1 MDKRYAKVFK
11 PGTYP
16 DVTYVSRISRE
27 IGYAYEDRLS
37 QCLAIDGYLTYIVG
51 PSKSGKTVLCE
62 NVVGLDRMV
71 SMSGNDFTKTP
82 DFWAGIGKKI
92 GISMSAEVREE
103 HADTFQY
110 EQKST
115 AVTKSYIGN
124 KDKVIE
130 YFKTYEKVLV
140 LDDFH
145 YAPPEVQ
152 YDIACQ
158 LKEVIRLGFKAIVI
172 SLPYRSDDAI
182 RLNPDLTGRLSIIEI
197 EPWTAVEL
205 QEIARKGF
213 EQLEVTVENQYIER
227 MAIESIS
234 SPQLMQ
240 SICLNI
246 GLLPEGGALVND
258 ILIEQGCRYACV
270 NLPYADVVRF
280 FKAGPPTR
288 GQKRW
293 TYSLAD
299 GTQKD
304 IYGLILKVLAD
315 NPPLLEISLEE
326 LLNRIH
332 GVAKEE
338 RITKT
343 KVKQA
348 FVNWMKILE
357 TQGSLYQ
364 VFDWKDETVH
374 ILDNLFLFY
383 LRWRKDE

>member
-1 MDKRYAKVFK
+1 MDNRYAKVFK

-16 DVTYVSRISRE
+16 DLTYVSRISRE
-27 IGYAYEDRLS
+27 IGYTYEQRLQ

-62 NVVGLDRMV
+62 KLLGQDRMI
-71 SMSGNDFTKTP
+71 SMSGNDFAKTP
-82 DFWAGIGKKI
+82 DFWTGIGKKI
-92 GISMSAEVREE
+92 GISLSAEVREE
-103 HADTFQY
+103 HADTFQN

-115 AVTKSYIGN
+115 TVTKSYIGN
-124 KDKVIE
+124 KDKVID
-130 YFKTYEKVLV
+130 YFKTYDKVLV

-145 YAPPEVQ
+145 YAPSDVQ

-158 LKEVIRLGFKAIVI
+158 LKEVIRQGFKAIVI

-197 EPWTAVEL
+197 EPWTESEL
-205 QEIARKGF
+205 QEIAKKGF
-213 EQLEVTVENQYIER
+213 EELGISVEEKYIER
-227 MAIESIS
+227 MAIESIC

-246 GLLPEGGALVND
+246 GLLPDESTTIND
-258 ILIEQGCRYACV
+258 TYIEQGCRYACV

-288 GQKRW
+288 GQKRGK
-293 TYSLAD
+293 YLLAD

-304 IYGLILKVLAD
+304 IYSLILKVLAD
-315 NPPLLEISLEE
+315 NPPLLEVGLEE
-326 LLNRIH
+326 LIDRIH
-332 GVAKEE
+332 ENVLGEKIAKSK
-338 RITKT
+338 I
-343 KVKQA
+343 KQA
-348 FVNWMKILE
+348 FANWMKILE

-364 VFDWKDETVH
+364 VFEWKDDTIH

>member
-1 MDKRYAKVFK
+1 MDKRYTKVFK

-16 DVTYVSRISRE
+16 DLTYVSRISRE
-27 IGYAYEDRLS
+27 IGYTYEQRLQ

-62 NVVGLDRMV
+62 KVLGQDRMI

-92 GISMSAEVREE
+92 GISLNAEVREE
-103 HADTFQY
+103 HADIFQD

-115 AVTKSYIGN
+115 TVTKSYVGN
-124 KDKVIE
+124 KDKVID
-130 YFKTYEKVLV
+130 YFKTYDKVLV

-145 YAPPEVQ
+145 YAPSDVQ

-197 EPWTAVEL
+197 EPWTDLEL
-205 QEIARKGF
+205 QEIAQKGF
-213 EQLEVTVENQYIER
+213 EELDIPVEKQYIER
-227 MAIESIS
+227 MALESIS

-246 GLLPEGGALVND
+246 GLLPDEDTMIND
-258 ILIEQGCRYACV
+258 KFIEQGCKYACV

-293 TYSLAD
+293 TYLLKD
-299 GTQKD
+299 GTKKD
-304 IYGLILKVLAD
+304 IYNLILKVLAD

-326 LLNRIH
+326 LLNRVH
-332 GVAKEE
+332 ANVVEE
-338 RITKT
+338 KITKT
-343 KVKQA
+343 KIKQA
-348 FVNWMKILE
+348 FINWMKILE
-357 TQGSLYQ
+357 TQGGLYQ
-364 VFDWKDETVH
+364 VFDWKDDTVY